1 MKSKVIFAGLMA
13 SAAFFTLL
21 GYELMRSSATV
32 LFKAAYGA
40 ERLPWVMACMPV
52 VVLLGVWGY
61 GQLLSRFGP
70 RLTLQICS
78 YASAT
83 LMVLGFALLKLEMI
97 WVTPLLFLLKEF
109 YVVLLIEQYW
119 SYINSELDAS
129 SAKKLN
135 GPITGI
141 AGTGGVI
148 GGILVAQLA
157 IPLGT
162 HALVLLAALVLL
174 PSAWIANYAYRR
186 FGEPALTTDEPPK
199 SLGEGIGWESVQ
211 RNPKLLSLLFIVIAS
226 QVTAAVLDFKF
237 QLILSDAFVGRIDE
251 ETAFQGQFWF
261 VLNLVTV
268 LVQFVVTPF
277 LLTWVALRWVHLM
290 MPALHCCTIAWA
302 VIEPT
307 LFSVGLAFF
316 LFKVLDYSVFRG
328 AKELVYLPLGFD
340 ARYRAKEFIDVFG
353 YRTSKG
359 GSSLVVTVL
368 QNLGVLMSS
377 YYLFIALA
385 LAGLWSFLVFP
396 LTRPEKAIEER

>member
-316 LFKVLDYSVFRG
+316 LFKVFDYSVFRG

-377 YYLFIALA
+377 YYLFIARA

>member
-316 LFKVLDYSVFRG
+316 LFKVFDYSVFRG

-385 LAGLWSFLVFP
+385 LAGLWSFFVFP

>member
-316 LFKVLDYSVFRG
+316 LFKVFDYSVFRG
-328 AKELVYLPLGFD
+328 AKELVYLPLGFE

>member
-316 LFKVLDYSVFRG
+316 LFKVFDYSVFRG

>member
-1 MKSKVIFAGLMA
+1 MKSQVIFAGLMA

-316 LFKVLDYSVFRG
+316 LFKVFDYSVFRG

>member
-261 VLNLVTV
+261 ALNLVTV

-316 LFKVLDYSVFRG
+316 LFKVFDYSVFRG